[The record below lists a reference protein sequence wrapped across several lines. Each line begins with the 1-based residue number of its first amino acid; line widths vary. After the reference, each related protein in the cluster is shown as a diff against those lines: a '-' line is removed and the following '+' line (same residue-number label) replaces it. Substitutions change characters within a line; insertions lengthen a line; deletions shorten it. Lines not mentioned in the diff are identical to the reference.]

1 MKIYEIQSNFL
12 ESDPPLKPQKPLKR
26 FKIGEMEAPED
37 FTEDENDQN
46 ESELEEEICEEI
58 MHVEEEQF
66 DDEFFPKSLHD
77 IVEASLIYFRFWE
90 F

>member
-1 MKIYEIQSNFL
+1 
-12 ESDPPLKPQKPLKR
+12 
-26 FKIGEMEAPED
+26 MEAPED